1 MTTLVPFGSVPPTI
15 TLREFGPRLDGR
27 GAGRRA
33 GHEIARRCAG
43 PAVQIDCRGL
53 DRISRG
59 FCVGMF
65 RTLGRQLRGRHE
77 PTRVRVV
84 ALPRS
89 LRPVAEAA
97 LLLKTREDDD
107 ALP

>member
-1 MTTLVPFGSVPPTI
+1 MTTLVPLGSPPPTI

-33 GHEIARRCAG
+33 GQEIARRCGG
-43 PAVQIDCRGL
+43 PAIQIDCRGL

-65 RTLGRQLRGRHE
+65 RTLGRQLRGRQA

-84 ALPRS
+84 ALPRG

-97 LLLKTREDDD
+97 LLLREREDDD